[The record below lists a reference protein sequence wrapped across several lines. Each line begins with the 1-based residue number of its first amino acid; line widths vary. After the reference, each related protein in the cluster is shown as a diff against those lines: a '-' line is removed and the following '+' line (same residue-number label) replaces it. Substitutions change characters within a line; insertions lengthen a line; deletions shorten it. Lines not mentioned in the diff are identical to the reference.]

1 MEPLI
6 QAYEEFPIRLDAEAM
21 SVDIVW
27 RESRVD
33 LIRGTSM
40 SGGGSHTRPRS
51 ASTGRHMRPT
61 ASSAAGAAINYYQ
74 PIGGNGQDLYDME
87 SQRILRRERF
97 QFDAMYIGPTADRK
111 LQDYV
116 RYRTRAALQQ
126 GTNLVFLC
134 NACGESAVG
143 ELEAPVTV
151 ALGSGGGSGIAT
163 NILVEAFKVVAAH
176 NANYADRG
184 TDSYILRSAVQN
196 QYASTRI
203 AQDNRASSISL
214 TAVLLNGSTMVDM
227 LSNAAQQ
234 GRHGHQPRIQRRG
247 AHGEVTLQG
256 VTTLDLS
263 NVMDFE
269 RIIGLLLG
277 RRTGINETMQS
288 LHLSS
293 SEYPDHNT
301 PLASYATW
309 TTQSV
314 NPATE
319 KIRRLDL
326 VNDFTSSSSTSSS
339 KAAAPNVDAPSS
351 SSTMVLSFRITLG
364 SSLMPKRVV
373 HIRVVCP
380 CGKDWTLPSKFLF
393 TFSPPFPPVTASS
406 NPCLATL

>member
-1 MEPLI
+1 
-6 QAYEEFPIRLDAEAM
+6 M

-33 LIRGTSM
+33 LIRGTSL
-40 SGGGSHTRPRS
+40 SGVGGAGGGGGSSRPRS
-51 ASTGRHMRPT
+51 SSVGRHMRPT

-74 PIGGNGQDLYDME
+74 PMGGSGSDLYDME

-111 LQDYV
+111 LQEYV
-116 RYRTRAALQQ
+116 RYRTRAALHQ

-134 NACGESAVG
+134 NACGESAMG

-163 NILVEAFKVVAAH
+163 NILLEAFKVVAAN
-176 NANYADRG
+176 NAQSVDSRNGGGG
-184 TDSYILRSAVQN
+184 TDSYILRSAVQT
-196 QYASTRI
+196 QYASTRM
-203 AQDNRASSISL
+203 AQDNRSSSISL

-247 AHGEVTLQG
+247 GAHGYGGEVTLQG

-293 SEYPDHNT
+293 SEYPDHHNT
-301 PLASYATW
+301 PLSSYATW

-319 KIRRLDL
+319 RLRRLDL
-326 VNDFTSSSSTSSS
+326 VNDFTSSSASASS
-339 KAAAPNVDAPSS
+339 ARTAAPNVEAPSS

-364 SSLMPKRVV
+364 SSLMPKRVL

-380 CGKDWTLPSKFLF
+380 CGKDWTSPSTLPRHCIHSL
-393 TFSPPFPPVTASS
+393 
-406 NPCLATL
+406 L

>member
-1 MEPLI
+1 
-6 QAYEEFPIRLDAEAM
+6 M

-33 LIRGTSM
+33 LIRGTSL
-40 SGGGSHTRPRS
+40 SGVGVGGGGGSGSSSRPRS
-51 ASTGRHMRPT
+51 SSVGRHMRPT
-61 ASSAAGAAINYYQ
+61 ASSAAGAAINYYH
-74 PIGGNGQDLYDME
+74 PIGGSGSDLYDME

-134 NACGESAVG
+134 NACGESAMG

-151 ALGSGGGSGIAT
+151 ALGSGGGTGIAT
-163 NILVEAFKVVAAH
+163 NILLEAFKVVAAH
-176 NANYADRG
+176 NSSSVDSRNGGGGGGVGG
-184 TDSYILRSAVQN
+184 TDSYILRSAVQT
-196 QYASTRI
+196 QYASTKM
-203 AQDNRASSISL
+203 AQDNRSSSISL

-234 GRHGHQPRIQRRG
+234 GRHGHQPRIQRRGG

-293 SEYPDHNT
+293 SEYPDHNHT
-301 PLASYATW
+301 PLSSYATW

-319 KIRRLDL
+319 KLRRLDL
-326 VNDFTSSSSTSSS
+326 VNDFTSSSSGTSSAS
-339 KAAAPNVDAPSS
+339 RAAVPNVEAPSS
-351 SSTMVLSFRITLG
+351 SSTMLLSFRITLG
-364 SSLMPKRVV
+364 SSLMPKRVL

-380 CGKDWTLPSKFLF
+380 CGKDWTLPSKLCSHYRR
-393 TFSPPFPPVTASS
+393 TL
-406 NPCLATL
+406 CL